1 MKYEA
6 RDAEIVW
13 ERMGDESLLIDLRVG
28 VYYSFRK
35 GYSALLDAL
44 MEGWEQTEI
53 LEKANSSEQVKAAL
67 DSMVAFLLKENLVVE
82 APERQV
88 NPHEL
93 ALNSMEFPEI
103 ERFDD
108 LQEIF
113 EMDPIH
119 DGDLERGWPVA
130 P

>member
-28 VYYSFRK
+28 VYYSFRE
-35 GYSALLDAL
+35 GYAGLLDAL
-44 MEGWEQTEI
+44 MEGWDREKI
-53 LEKANSSEQVKAAL
+53 LAEAAQDVGSAL
-67 DSMVAFLLKENLVVE
+67 DSLEAFLLKENLVVE
-82 APERQV
+82 APERAV
-88 NPHEL
+88 NPHDL
-93 ALNSMEFPEI
+93 KLSSTSFPEI

-119 DGDLERGWPVA
+119 DGDVERGWPVA